1 MYLPV
6 SRKLSVLS
14 VSLCKKKK
22 PHTHKKTPHTQNK
35 KTKKKQCIITLE
47 FYPNKIAD
55 SNNFNARSTF
65 RQWLP

>member
-22 PHTHKKTPHTQNK
+22 PTHTHTKKHHTHKTKKQK
-35 KTKKKQCIITLE
+35 KTMH
-47 FYPNKIAD
+47 
-55 SNNFNARSTF
+55 NNVGILS
-65 RQWLP
+65 